1 MFRKKKNL
9 TAVIAFDEA
18 AFERQYRRRAAPSAA
33 LVSAFHQMPRDSDA
47 ALRVLNRVR
56 ADAAA
61 GPALLLTLFAL
72 GLSALVAFTTVTL
85 TANAATAPE
94 TWKLEF
100 ATNMVITLFVYSV
113 GGVWCVVRQFSK
125 HLRATM
131 WVGALETS

>member
-18 AFERQYRRRAAPSAA
+18 AFEGQYRRRAAPSAT

-61 GPALLLTLFAL
+61 GPALLPTLLAL
-72 GLSALVAFTTVTL
+72 GLSALAAFTTITL

-94 TWKLEF
+94 TWKLQF
-100 ATNMVITLFVYSV
+100 ATTMVVAMLVYSV
-113 GGVWCVVRQFSK
+113 GGVWCVVWQSSR
-125 HLRATM
+125 HRHATM
-131 WVGALETS
+131 WRDALETS